1 MYNIDIELWTFRMQ
15 SEHSTTEL
23 RAPRSM
29 LHHMILLTNY

>member
-1 MYNIDIELWTFRMQ
+1 MNCIDIELWTFRMQ

-29 LHHMILLTNY
+29 SHLIILIINT